1 MRVLL
6 AQAQVSQRLQL
17 DCAPSSSRWEVGA
30 CAGETCMGQT
40 PLLMRVWRARVH
52 LLGLP
57 LSATRAFLAEFR
69 RIVAVS
75 PKRRKSKPPDPKTFR
90 KMNPPPQNVPKI
102 RMDGCTQG
110 NCCTTSQRCR
120 LLYQVVTLD
129 DPSFFHSKMRSQ
141 YYLLFEWVRIA
152 STEVSL
158 CQNT

>member
-17 DCAPSSSRWEVGA
+17 ECAPSSSRWEVGT

-52 LLGLP
+52 LPGLQ

-69 RIVAVS
+69 RMVAVS

-110 NCCTTSQRCR
+110 NCCTTSQRCH
-120 LLYQVVTLD
+120 LLYQDVTPNDL
-129 DPSFFHSKMRSQ
+129 SLFHSKMIGP
-141 YYLLFEWVRIA
+141 Y
-152 STEVSL
+152 
-158 CQNT
+158 

>member
-1 MRVLL
+1 MVEGVRPMRVLL
-6 AQAQVSQRLQL
+6 AQAQVPQRLKL
-17 DCAPSSSRWEVGA
+17 DCATSSSRWEVGA

-75 PKRRKSKPPDPKTFR
+75 PKRRKSKSPDPKTFR

-102 RMDGCTQG
+102 RMDGCAQG
-110 NCCTTSQRCR
+110 NCCTTSQRCH
-120 LLYQVVTLD
+120 LLYQDITLD
-129 DPSFFHSKMRSQ
+129 DLSYFRSKIIGP
-141 YYLLFEWVRIA
+141 Y
-152 STEVSL
+152 
-158 CQNT
+158 